1 MKLFYH
7 SDIMTIHTAFTLRVA
22 DSKNAHQ
29 IVEGLAASRLE
40 NPISKFD
47 DSAAEQVALTL
58 YAFFSRSEA
67 LQKGDPD
74 IGITNI
80 QVAPYKPEELNVA
93 SVRDTICD
101 MCARGRFVPFIISVE
116 ESDVTS
122 LESGD
127 NTLVVAAGI
136 GENPGVNFLVMT
148 INMEGA
154 FQELKITENTRPG
167 LVNLMYP
174 IVFDVTGNY
183 VGSILSKEFIAVRT
197 FILKKEADVPA
208 ELDPS
213 QFELVNKEEV
223 EDVPAGES
231 GDSESENVQGSP
243 DQ

>member
-7 SDIMTIHTAFTLRVA
+7 SDIMTINTAFTLRVA

-40 NPISKFD
+40 NPISAFD
-47 DSAAEQVALTL
+47 DSSSEQVALTL
-58 YAFFSRSEA
+58 YAFFGKKEA
-67 LQKGDPD
+67 ILAEEKD

-80 QVAPYKPEELNVA
+80 QVAPYKPEELNVE
-93 SVRDTICD
+93 SVRNTICD

-127 NTLVVAAGI
+127 NTLVVVAGI
-136 GENPGVNFLVMT
+136 GENPGINFLVMT
-148 INMEGA
+148 VNLEGA

-174 IVFDVTGNY
+174 IVFDAVGNY
-183 VGSILSKEFIAVRT
+183 VASILSKEFIAVRT
-197 FILKKEADVPA
+197 FIAKKEADIPA
-208 ELDPS
+208 EFDPS

-223 EDVPAGES
+223 ENVPAGES
-231 GDSESENVQGSP
+231 GDSESEDMQGSA